1 MSEEMN
7 KAAIGAVVIGA
18 IVFGLV
24 FASVYT
30 VDQGERGVVLRN
42 GALVSTAEP
51 GMSMKMPFFDSVVKI
66 SVQSRSITYDKVE
79 AYSKDQ
85 QPAVLVLSV
94 MYRIPTDQVGT
105 VYTQFGSEEGMISRL
120 VERKLLEES
129 KSIFGQFT
137 AVSAIQE
144 RARLNEEISNAVRT
158 AVEGPVIIDSIQVE
172 DIAYSGAYEL
182 SVEQRMLAEVEV
194 QKLRQ
199 NADREKV
206 QAEIVVT
213 QARAQADAVRAKA
226 EAEADAIKLRGDAEA
241 SAITA
246 RAKALADNP
255 SLIELVKAEKWD
267 GKLPTTMVPQTTV
280 PFINIK

>member
-1 MSEEMN
+1 MKIKLSW
-7 KAAIGAVVIGA
+7 ALLVVAAVV
-18 IVFGLV
+18 GLV
-24 FASVYT
+24 FASIYT

-51 GMSMKMPFFDSVVKI
+51 GLSMKVPFIDSVVKI
-66 SVQSRSITYDKVE
+66 SVQSRSITYEKVE

-94 MYRIPTDQVGT
+94 MYRIPTDQVGV
-105 VYTQFGSEEGMISRL
+105 VYTQYGSEQGMISRL

-144 RARLNEEISNAVRT
+144 RARLNQEISDAVRQ
-158 AVEGPVIIDSIQVE
+158 AVEGPVLIDSIQVE
-172 DIAYSGAYEL
+172 DIAYSSAYES

-213 QARAQADAVRAKA
+213 QANAQADAVRARAMA
-226 EAEADAIKLRGDAEA
+226 ESDAIKLKGEAEA

-280 PFINIK
+280 PFLNIK